1 MHTPSLMHTAD
12 SGSRPARPSRLPA
25 AVSVAAA
32 SALALTAFGAPTFAA
47 QGDDEVLIAAVA
59 TISPA
64 VVTIRVATDAEPATA
79 DGGFSAPGSQASGS
93 GVIIDASGLIL
104 TNAHVAA
111 DATDVTVILQDG
123 RTFEGETVGVDTLT
137 DFAFVK
143 IQGTDLPTAA
153 LGDSSDIRIGQLAIA
168 VGNPLG
174 DFPGSV
180 TTGIVSGL
188 DRTIQ
193 VADQQSGGATTL
205 RHLIQTDAAINP
217 GNSGGVLV
225 DGDGQVIG
233 INTAASGDATG
244 IGFALP
250 IDLAKPIIEQVL
262 AGEPIERP
270 WIGIRYEELDAQV
283 AEDNDLAV
291 SEGAWIDAG
300 TQDGAQAILANSPA
314 KEAGLKAGD
323 IITAIGDQAVDREH
337 PLDLLLLQHNPGDT
351 VELTVLRAEV
361 TITVD
366 LTLGT
371 RPASTD

>member
-1 MHTPSLMHTAD
+1 M
-12 SGSRPARPSRLPA
+12 
-25 AVSVAAA
+25 
-32 SALALTAFGAPTFAA
+32 
-47 QGDDEVLIAAVA
+47 A